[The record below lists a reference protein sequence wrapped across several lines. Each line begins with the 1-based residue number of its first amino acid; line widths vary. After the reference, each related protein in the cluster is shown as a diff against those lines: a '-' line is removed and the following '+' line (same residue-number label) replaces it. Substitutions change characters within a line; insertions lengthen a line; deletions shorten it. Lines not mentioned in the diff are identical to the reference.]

1 MTDGGVGNLAFKE
14 DLDMFNKKLLI
25 LVSLILIVSV
35 AGGWALT
42 AERNQEPRLIPLTD
56 FFKNPVMTHVTL
68 SPNGEHIAFMMPW
81 ERRLNV
87 FIRQVGENKA
97 SRITHAQE
105 RDIAGYA
112 WANNR
117 RIVYVQDSGGDEN
130 FRLYAVDI
138 DGSNFKELT
147 PFENVQVRI
156 VDRLEDI
163 EDQMLISMNKRDERI
178 FDVYRIN
185 INTGKMK
192 MAAENPG
199 NISGWLTDNNGRLRV
214 AVATDG
220 VNTTLLYRQTE
231 AGSFRPIVTT
241 HFKDSIDPLYFTFDN
256 NHLYVASNIGRDKKA
271 IFKYDVETGKHL
283 ELIYE
288 HPQVDV
294 IGMLR
299 SKKRKVLTGVSY
311 ITDKLHYHFTD
322 RPRKQLQDILES
334 KLPGDEVVVTSM
346 SKDETRVLIR
356 TYSDTSMGAYYYYDL
371 TGGQFQKLADVSPW
385 LDEGQMAGMQP
396 VQFRS
401 RDGLTL
407 HGYLTLPKGVKA
419 KNLPIIVK
427 PHGGPWARDV
437 WGFNPEVQFLA
448 NRGIGVLQVNFR
460 GSTGYGKAFWEAG
473 FKQWGRRMQNDI
485 TDGAR
490 WLIGR
495 GIADPKR
502 IGIYGASY
510 GGYAVL
516 AGLAFTPDLYACG
529 VDYVGVS
536 NLFTLLDSLPSYWEL
551 GREMM
556 YEMIGDPVKDKE
568 LLTAISPVFHADK
581 FKVPL
586 LVAQGANDPR
596 VKKAESDQI
605 VQALEKRG
613 IDVQYIVKDN
623 EGHGFANEEN
633 RFEFY
638 RTMEIFLGKHLGSK
652 VENRAA

>member
-1 MTDGGVGNLAFKE
+1 
-14 DLDMFNKKLLI
+14 MFNKIVFI
-25 LVSLILIVSV
+25 LVSLFSLVSV
-35 AGGWALT
+35 AGSWALS
-42 AERNQEPRLIPLTD
+42 AAKNQEPRLIPLTD
-56 FFKNPVMTHVTL
+56 FFKNPAMTNFAL
-68 SPNGEHIAFMMPW
+68 SPDGDHIAFMMPW

-87 FIRQVGENKA
+87 FVRQVGQESKA
-97 SRITHAQE
+97 IRITQAQE

-112 WANNR
+112 WANNH
-117 RIVYVQDSGGDEN
+117 RIVYVQDNGGDEN

-138 DGSNFKELT
+138 DGSNFKDLT
-147 PFENVQVRI
+147 PFEKVRVTI

-163 EDQMLISMNKRDERI
+163 EDEMLISMNKRDEKI

-185 INTGKMK
+185 IKTGKMK

-220 VNTTLLYRQTE
+220 VTTKLLYRQAE
-231 AGSFRPIVTT
+231 EDPFRPIVTT
-241 HFKDSIDPLYFTFDN
+241 NFKDSIDPLYFTFDN
-256 NHLYVASNIGRDKKA
+256 NHLYVASDIGRDKKA
-271 IFKYDVETGKHL
+271 IFKFDPETGKHL

-294 IGMLR
+294 IGVLR
-299 SKKRKVLTGVSY
+299 SKKRGVLTGVSY
-311 ITDKLHYHFTD
+311 LTDKLHYHFMD
-322 RPRKQLQDILES
+322 QQRAQLQNILES
-334 KLPGDEVVVTSM
+334 RLPGDEVVVTGM
-346 SKDETRVLIR
+346 SKDESRVLVR
-356 TYSDTSMGAYYYYDL
+356 TYNDTSMGAYYFYDQ
-371 TGGQFQKLADVSPW
+371 TSGRFQKLTDVGPW
-385 LDEGQMAGMQP
+385 LDEAEMAVMQP
-396 VQFRS
+396 VQFQS

-437 WGFNPEVQFLA
+437 WGFNPEVQFFA

-460 GSTGYGKAFWEAG
+460 GSTGYGKSFWEAG
-473 FKQWGRRMQNDI
+473 FKQWGRKMQNDI
-485 TDGAR
+485 TDGVH
-490 WLIGR
+490 WLIR
-495 GIADPKR
+495 QGIADPKR

-529 VDYVGVS
+529 IDYVGVS
-536 NLFTLLDSLPSYWEL
+536 NIFTLLDSLPPYWEL
-551 GREMM
+551 GRQMM

-568 LLTAISPVFHADK
+568 LLTTISPVFHADQIK
-581 FKVPL
+581 APL
-586 LVAQGANDPR
+586 LVVQGANDPR
-596 VKKAESDQI
+596 VKKAESDQM

-613 IDVQYIVKDN
+613 IDVQYMVKNN

-633 RFEFY
+633 RFDFY
-638 RTMEIFLGKHLGSK
+638 RTLEIFIGKHLGSK
-652 VENRAA
+652 VENRVS